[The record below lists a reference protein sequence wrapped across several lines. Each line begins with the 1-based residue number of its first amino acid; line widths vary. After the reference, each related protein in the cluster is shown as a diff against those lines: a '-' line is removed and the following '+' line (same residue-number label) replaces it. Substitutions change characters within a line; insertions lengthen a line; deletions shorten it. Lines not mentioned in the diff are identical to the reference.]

1 MGFLLKSTVKSGIQF
16 QLKTG
21 ANKNQNE
28 VRILMT
34 RSQSLRSAFRNYC
47 LQIDNQPQ

>member
-1 MGFLLKSTVKSGIQF
+1 MGFLLKITFKSGI

-28 VRILMT
+28 VRILMA
-34 RSQSLRSAFRNYC
+34 RSQCPL
-47 LQIDNQPQ
+47 I